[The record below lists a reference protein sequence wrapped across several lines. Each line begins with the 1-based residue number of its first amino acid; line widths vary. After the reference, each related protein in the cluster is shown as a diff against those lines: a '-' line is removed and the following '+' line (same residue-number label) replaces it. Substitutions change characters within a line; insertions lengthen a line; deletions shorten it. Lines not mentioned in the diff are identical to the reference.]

1 MKSFRDQDIQNE
13 EEAIDKHMNEA
24 NGVISKKEKLNGSTQ
39 IHNKQNTSLNDG
51 SNCSEQ
57 AEKPLL
63 NNK

>member
-1 MKSFRDQDIQNE
+1 
-13 EEAIDKHMNEA
+13 MNEA
-24 NGVISKKEKLNGSTQ
+24 NGMIGKKDKLNCTTQ
-39 IHNKQNTSLNDG
+39 INNKQNPSLNDV